1 MVLSQ
6 LLLLLGTAASFLTS
20 PSDAVDASSGK
31 RHFNNIQP
39 LSSDIID
46 TQVALVRAQLP
57 PDIVFSISCHE
68 TQPPSSDVS
77 SFTRISTE
85 VERVVG
91 CILPPPLPPNT
102 DDCGFLIHSMGRVS
116 SYTPP
121 SRDGCFQYKYRS
133 CFLFNCAGP
142 CQVEG
147 FQYGEWYSGLVQI
160 MSSCV
165 VGMGRVVF
173 LKVKGSMERPRG
185 KQPGS
190 YILVCWIWIIRLPQY
205 SICA

>member
-57 PDIVFSISCHE
+57 PDIFFSISRHD

-121 SRDGCFQYKYRS
+121 HVMGASNTNIDHAFS
-133 CFLFNCAGP
+133 STA
-142 CQVEG
+142 QVRAR
-147 FQYGEWYSGLVQI
+147 WKAS
-160 MSSCV
+160 
-165 VGMGRVVF
+165 
-173 LKVKGSMERPRG
+173 SMENG
-185 KQPGS
+185 
-190 YILVCWIWIIRLPQY
+190 ILVWCK
-205 SICA
+205 S